1 MGDEPRRT
9 LAARLED
16 RDRRRFTGR
25 RTEIAFLDQCLD
37 SVDPPASVVYICGPG
52 GIGKSTL
59 LREIGRRARN
69 RGRTVLALDGR
80 ELGPVPGVLD
90 DVLRSVAN
98 EARPVVLL
106 DSYEQM
112 TALDP
117 HLRHDLVPALPDE
130 SLVVIA
136 GRGAPDPG
144 WFTGGWESLTARLDL
159 TAMAPE
165 EASGLLAAHGVSD
178 ERVPAI
184 VDWAAGSPLALALAA
199 DAASTDAGWNAAR
212 SPDRPDIL
220 RSLLHRLGE
229 TELQDIRPSAL
240 SIAVVARSTTP
251 ELLRAVLPDEDAEE
265 AYRQLSGLTVTEP
278 LGNGV
283 MMHDLVRKVLLADLR
298 QRNPDLERDLRRRI
312 ADYLYERAMAREPL
326 LIIDMAHLV
335 ENPLIKWGFGWDGN
349 IGLRI
354 DAVRPGDAD
363 EVKRGPGNG
372 ADPHLWPLTL
382 RYFTEAPAR
391 VAIARDDSDKIC
403 GYMVC
408 MSLATAPRFAD
419 TDPLT
424 GPWLEHARRNAELG
438 DSVLWQSAVDFTGE
452 GKVQAMLGMAGVL
465 RSGAVNPR
473 FAYLPIDS
481 RVRGA
486 GDFAKAIGAEHLPEL
501 DASFDTMQ
509 LQCYRLDYGPGGLFA
524 LVRNQIY
531 SELGLPRP
539 EQPAPIRP
547 PIVDLDTVRD
557 VLKNFRVPRELA
569 RSPLARGSSISERAE
584 SVRQLVSAAAAD
596 AFGDSETEKLLYS
609 VLVAGYLEPLR
620 SHEEAAAKLCIS
632 RAAYFRRLRTA
643 VERLAEYMATGS
655 GRA

>member
-16 RDRRRFTGR
+16 RDSRRFTGR
-25 RTEIAFLDQCLD
+25 CAEIAFLDQCLD
-37 SVDPPASVVYICGPG
+37 AADPPASIVHVCGPG

-59 LREIGRRARN
+59 LREVGRRARD

-80 ELGPVPGVLD
+80 ELGPGNSALD
-90 DVLRSVAN
+90 DTLRAAAGD
-98 EARPVVLL
+98 ERPVVLL

-117 HLRHDLVPALPDE
+117 HLRNELLPTLPDA

-144 WFTGGWESLTARLDL
+144 WFTGGWESVTARLDL
-159 TAMAPE
+159 AAMPPE
-165 EASGLLAAHGVSD
+165 EASKLLAAHGVSD

-199 DAASTDAGWNAAR
+199 DAANADAGWNAAR

-220 RSLLHRLGE
+220 RSLLHRLVE
-229 TELQDIRPSAL
+229 TDLQDIRPSAL
-240 SIAVVARSTTP
+240 SIAVVARATTS

-278 LGNGV
+278 LGNGI
-283 MMHDLVRKVLLADLR
+283 MMHELVRKVLLADLR
-298 QRNPDLERDLRRRI
+298 VRNPDLERDLRRKI
-312 ADYLYERAMAREPL
+312 ADYLYERAIAGDPL

-335 ENPLIKWGFGWDGN
+335 ENPLIKWGFGWAGSV
-349 IGLRI
+349 GMRI
-354 DAVRPGDAD
+354 DTVRPGDA
-363 EVKRGPGNG
+363 EQARRGRSLGG
-372 ADPHLWPLTL
+372 DPVLWPAIL

-391 VAIARDDSDKIC
+391 VAIARDDNDQMC

-408 MSLATAPRFAD
+408 MSLATAPTFAE
-419 TDPLT
+419 TDPLI
-424 GPWLEHARRNAELG
+424 GPWLADARKNAGLG
-438 DSVLWQSAVDFTGE
+438 DSVLWQSAVDFSGE
-452 GKVQAMLGMAGVL
+452 GKVQAMLGIAGVL
-465 RSGAVNPR
+465 RSGAVSPR
-473 FAYLPIDS
+473 FAYLPVDT

-486 GDFAKAIGAEHLPEL
+486 IEFAKAIGAQHVPEL
-501 DASFDTMQ
+501 DARFDTMQ
-509 LQCYRLDYGPGGLFA
+509 LLCYRLDYGPGGLFA
-524 LVRNQIY
+524 LVRSQIY
-531 SELGLPRP
+531 AELGLPKPASADPLRP
-539 EQPAPIRP
+539 AA
-547 PIVDLDTVRD
+547 VDLDTVREL
-557 VLKNFRVPRELA
+557 LKNFRVPRELA
-569 RSPLARGSSISERAE
+569 RSPLARGSSVTERAE
-584 SVRQLVSAAAAD
+584 FVRDLVRRAAAE

-620 SHEEAAAKLCIS
+620 SHEEAASRLCMS

-643 VERLAEYMATGS
+643 VERLAEHMAAGA
-655 GRA
+655 GQR

>member
-1 MGDEPRRT
+1 MRDEPRRT

-25 RTEIAFLDQCLD
+25 HSEVSFLELCLD
-37 SVDPPASVVYICGPG
+37 AADPPASVVHVCGPG

-59 LREIGRRARN
+59 LREVGRRARE
-69 RGRTVLALDGR
+69 RGRRVVALDGR
-80 ELGPVPGVLD
+80 EVGPGTAMLD
-90 DVLRSVAN
+90 DALRALAAG
-98 EARPVVLL
+98 ERPVVLL

-112 TALDP
+112 TGLDP
-117 HLRHDLVPALPDE
+117 YLRHELLPALPDD

-144 WFTGGWESLTARLDL
+144 WFAGGWESVTARLDL
-159 TAMAPE
+159 AAMPPE
-165 EASGLLAAHGVSD
+165 EASTLLAAHGVAD

-199 DAASTDAGWNAAR
+199 DAASADAGWNAAR

-220 RSLLHRLGE
+220 RSLLRRLVE

-240 SIAVVARSTTP
+240 SIAVVARTTTP

-278 LGNGV
+278 LGNGI
-283 MMHDLVRKVLLADLR
+283 MLHELVRKALLADMR
-298 QRNPDLERDLRRRI
+298 QRNPDLERDLRRKI
-312 ADYLYERAMAREPL
+312 ADYLYERAMAGDPL

-335 ENPLIKWGFGWDGN
+335 ENPLIKWGFGWDGS

-354 DAVRPGDAD
+354 DTVRPGDA
-363 EVKRGPGNG
+363 ERAQRGPIG
-372 ADPHLWPLTL
+372 ADPVLWPATL
-382 RYFTEAPAR
+382 RYFTDAPAR
-391 VAIARDDSDKIC
+391 VAIARDDSDQIC

-408 MSLATAPRFAD
+408 MSLATAPPFAGA
-419 TDPLT
+419 DPLI
-424 GPWLEHARRNAELG
+424 GPWLAHAHRNADLG

-452 GKVQAMLGMAGVL
+452 GRVQAMLGIAGVL
-465 RSGAVNPR
+465 RSGAVSPR
-473 FAYLPIDS
+473 FAYLPIDT

-486 GDFAKAIGAEHLPEL
+486 IEFVQAIGAQAVPEL
-501 DASFDTMQ
+501 DVHFDT
-509 LQCYRLDYGPGGLFA
+509 LELLCYRLDYGPGGLFA
-524 LVRNQIY
+524 LVRNQVY
-531 SELGLPRP
+531 AELGLARP
-539 EQPAPIRP
+539 ADAEPLRA
-547 PIVDLDTVRD
+547 PIVDLETVREL
-557 VLKNFRVPRELA
+557 LKNFRVPRELA
-569 RSPLARGSSISERAE
+569 RSPLARGSSVAERAE
-584 SVRQLVSAAAAD
+584 SVRHLVRSAAAE

-620 SHEEAAAKLCIS
+620 SHEEAAARLCMS

-643 VERLAEYMATGS
+643 VERLAEQMAAGS
-655 GRA
+655 RRA